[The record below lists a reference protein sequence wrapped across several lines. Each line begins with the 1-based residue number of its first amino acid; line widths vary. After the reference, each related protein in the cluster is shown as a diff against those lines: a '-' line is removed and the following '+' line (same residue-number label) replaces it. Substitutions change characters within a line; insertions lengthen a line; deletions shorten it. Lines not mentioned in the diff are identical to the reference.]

1 MDVRTLPQ
9 LVPHIVQRFDKPDA
23 LKYKREGRYVDIS
36 ARQLQQ
42 EVESVAYGLLALGV
56 EPGERV
62 TILSE
67 NRPGWALA
75 DLAILSTGALTV
87 PIYPTLVAE
96 QVQFILLDCGAR
108 ICVVSTREQLEKALS
123 VRGGTRLT
131 HFITLDPLHHDDP
144 AVLSL
149 KQVSALG
156 EKKRD
161 AAPGLLRERLD
172 AIDPRGTAT
181 ILYTSGTT
189 GRPKGVM
196 LSHENI
202 LSNVR
207 TALQPFALA
216 PTDVALSFLPLS
228 HIFERTAGYY
238 AMLYAGATIAYAE
251 SIEAVAQNMV
261 EVRPTIVMSVP
272 RLYEKMYARVMEAA
286 LSGSALKKRLFLW
299 AKDVGERVVDRRL
312 SGAPVGRALG
322 AQHALASRLVFSK
335 LRARTGGRVRFFFS
349 GGAPL
354 SGKIARFFW
363 AADLPIYEGYGLTET
378 APVIA
383 CNMPQAT
390 RHGSVGKP
398 IPGVEVRIAEDGEI
412 LVKGPNVMLGYFQIP
427 EETANAMQDGW
438 FKTGDVGYFDK
449 DGFLIITD
457 RKKDLIKTSG
467 GKYIA
472 PQPIENRLKLSK
484 FVAQAVVIGNR
495 RKYAAV
501 LLVPNFENLRKHAD
515 KSGIPFNDNSGLL
528 ANPDVRRLYEG
539 VVDEV
544 NAGLSHFETMK
555 RFTLLPT
562 DFSIESGELTPTLK
576 VKRRV
581 VETKYADQI
590 DALYGEQLPV

>member
-9 LVPHIVQRFDKPDA
+9 LVSHVVQRFDKPDA

-36 ARQLQQ
+36 ARQLQH
-42 EVESVAYGLLALGV
+42 EVESVGFGLLALGL
-56 EPGERV
+56 ERGERV
-62 TILSE
+62 AILSE

-75 DLAILSTGALTV
+75 DLAILSAGGLTV
-87 PIYPTLVAE
+87 PVYPTLVAE
-96 QVQFILLDCGAR
+96 QVQYILQDCAAR
-108 ICVVSTREQLEKALS
+108 ICVVSTREQLQKILS
-123 VRGGTRLT
+123 VRSATRLT
-131 HFITLDPLHHDDP
+131 HVITLDPLHHDDP

-149 KQVSALG
+149 KQISALG

-161 AAPGLLRERLD
+161 ESPGLLRERLD
-172 AIDPRGTAT
+172 TIDPYGVAT

-207 TALQPFALA
+207 TALGPFALA
-216 PTDVALSFLPLS
+216 PSDVALSFHPLS

-251 SIEAVAQNMV
+251 SIETVAQNML

-272 RLYEKMYARVMEAA
+272 RLYEKMYARVMDAA
-286 LSGSALKKRLFLW
+286 LAGPALRKRLFLW
-299 AKDVGERVVDRRL
+299 AKKVGERVVDLRL
-312 SGAPVGRALG
+312 SGTPVGRALA
-322 AQHALASRLVFSK
+322 AQHALASPLVFAK
-335 LRARTGGRVRFFFS
+335 LRTRTGGRLRFFIS

-354 SGKIARFFW
+354 SAKIAKFFW

-378 APVIA
+378 SPVIA
-383 CNMPQAT
+383 CNMPAAT
-390 RHGSVGKP
+390 RLGSVGKP

-412 LVKGPNVMLGYFQIP
+412 LVKGPNVMVGYFHMP
-427 EETANAMQDGW
+427 EETAAALADGW
-438 FKTGDVGYFDK
+438 FKTGDIGLLDK
-449 DGFLIITD
+449 DGFLVITD

-484 FVAQAVVIGNR
+484 FVSQAVVVGNR
-495 RKYAAV
+495 RKYASV
-501 LLVPNFENLRKHAD
+501 LLVPNFENLRKQAD
-515 KSGIPFNDNSGLL
+515 RTGIPFTDNAGLL
-528 ANPDVRRLYEG
+528 THPDVRQIYEG
-539 VVDEV
+539 IVDEV
-544 NAGLSHFETMK
+544 NAGLSHFETVK
-555 RFTLLPT
+555 RFALLSE

-576 VKRRV
+576 VKRKV
-581 VETKYADQI
+581 VEAKYAEHI
-590 DALYGEQLPV
+590 DALYGEQLSV